1 MVESNPTL
9 YLGEE
14 MLGLH
19 QEALETF
26 FRDGRVDEGAGAT
39 AAAAGG
45 GGGPD
50 SPRAR
55 AGSEGGAAAG
65 EARLRAASSQVCF
78 VLFCF
83 VLFAWLPCCEIRVAL
98 ALVVVILVVVVVV
111 IVVSPHSPADPH
123 PNASPPSFQERS
135 STANT

>member
-26 FRDGRVDEGAGAT
+26 FRDGSVDEGTGAA

-50 SPRAR
+50 SPRVR

-78 VLFCF
+78 VLF
-83 VLFAWLPCCEIRVAL
+83 VWLACCEGRVVL
-98 ALVVVILVVVVVV
+98 ASVVVILVVVVGV
-111 IVVSPHSPADPH
+111 IVVSPHFPADPH
-123 PNASPPSFQERS
+123 PYALPPPLQERY